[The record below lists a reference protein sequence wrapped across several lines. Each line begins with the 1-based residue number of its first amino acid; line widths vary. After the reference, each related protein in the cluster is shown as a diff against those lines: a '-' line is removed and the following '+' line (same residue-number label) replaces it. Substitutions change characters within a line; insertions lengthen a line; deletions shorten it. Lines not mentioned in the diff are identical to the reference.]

1 MARERLILTEK
12 TAKIAESLEQ
22 KDSSIVLDQLK
33 NVFAKVLQGFE
44 VKWLGKQ
51 IDDLKIKEDA
61 GSLTDPDKDLLGQLT
76 KIFTAKKTE
85 ISIEV
90 EEVFE
95 SIQAGRT
102 VDAKNKAR
110 LITNKFGR
118 DDVEYVADPTKMAEV
133 LKVSEAIVE
142 AGNSISNQDR
152 VGVTESAFVAG
163 AMVSG
168 EKKHKEIV
176 GKRTEAP
183 IMSEVDEVVVRVGR
197 SGTRKTFTQALAEAK
212 NSGPKPKVE
221 LKDSVPAGPDRAK
234 LNNQVFRGARNN
246 SSWEIVNELIEN
258 GDTKIKE
265 IIDKANLTKQQADF
279 LLDVGNDLE
288 KIETRLVEARLKE
301 MTNKLDPTLRA
312 TRASKV
318 KIAGVEV
325 LHFSGPRKRRL
336 ERIVPLLNVERQD
349 LDNIRVIMEAVSPGS
364 NIANVASAEYI
375 EANNIWTEYKNW
387 HDKYGKF
394 EEGVDQLK
402 SRVEGRNMKQM
413 FKDDDQSSVRGG
425 IENQKATWTV
435 MKNYIAGYNK
445 DGSPKYTEE
454 GNRLMELMKDLP
466 MRLDE
471 DGRLIPETLEQYVGR
486 MNMEK
491 RGPSMP
497 GRERQELEALKLR
510 MSPEDFRVE
519 IKKRVVDSIKGIFST
534 GDSSRAPNNQ
544 PISWQLNDD
553 LSMLDKSMD
562 GDFRDL
568 WMARLSSYDANIFMG
583 TVETYDDFAKVA
595 SFLPREYLSI
605 LWEDKVELGTFTDI
619 HGNKTHFE
627 LDFQGLRTTL
637 SDTAPGEVDRSN
649 IWLTKILDTD
659 DMWGKYQGLKQFM
672 AFKLAEQ
679 IGVRIEYHKGG
690 TFTIH
695 QDDMDKAQFVTA
707 DGQRINLMQLVGL
720 NNDGSAMAPDSLEY
734 QKIEDYDLYKE
745 WGFFL
750 NQPLIDMDLNL
761 DSVELERGGG
771 KKGKWRN
778 LSNGLRKVHGAA
790 MNDYLKWKHM
800 GMPIGRDDGDSYW
813 RSFLAWKLL
822 DKNDEGT
829 MTFLEPL
836 RKKLE
841 EKGITGD
848 AQKKFFE
855 LFEHVVYMPER
866 WKIQSVG
873 GTKSG
878 GLKSVAEIRHYSS
891 KEYVDMQKY
900 FLDFSAAGGASFDWG
915 EILKLMG
922 TNTGGIHTGE
932 AGFQMFLQNFDLNR
946 MITRKGLSHNLWFDF
961 IKYTGTSSEYW
972 KVLTQEVV
980 HPGDPKLHGQL
991 ATIIEGYLGDLKE
1004 VKAKELM
1011 VRHGRYAQSDVDGY
1025 DTFVE
1030 KNSNGKIIKEDT
1042 VPWKIPKDSDELL
1055 DATQVAEAEKLG
1067 HTVLSDGRVVDE
1079 NGRRIY
1085 RRGHFG
1091 FFKDILNPFAK
1102 KGFGSPY
1109 GRRNFGAE
1117 SWKRRREMLYKQ
1129 LNSGLMS
1136 PEAWE
1141 VENRRFQAE
1150 LFLGVKL
1157 DWDKP
1162 VSVEEVKKK
1171 FKEKPILFFRLP
1183 YNLIRGLFVNSPV
1196 ELGDLFAFLEPLN
1209 KEVGRQFSK

>member
-22 KDSSIVLDQLK
+22 KDSSVVLDQLK
-33 NVFAKVLQGFE
+33 NAFTRVLQGFE

-51 IDDLKIKEDA
+51 IDDLKIKEEA
-61 GSLTDPDKDLLGQLT
+61 GNLNDDDKDLLSQLT
-76 KIFTAKKTE
+76 KVFIAKKTE

-90 EEVFE
+90 DEVFE
-95 SIQAGRT
+95 NIQSGRV
-102 VDAKNKAR
+102 VDAQSKAR

-118 DDVEYVADPTKMAEV
+118 DDVEYVADPTKMTEV
-133 LKVSEAIVE
+133 LKVSEALVE
-142 AGNSISNQDR
+142 AGGSIANQDK
-152 VGVTESAFVAG
+152 VGATESAFVAG
-163 AMVSG
+163 AMVSA
-168 EKKHKEIV
+168 EKKQKEIV
-176 GKRTEAP
+176 GKRTESP
-183 IMSEVDEVVVRVGR
+183 IMAEIDEVVVRVGR
-197 SGTRKTFTQALAEAK
+197 SGTRKTFSQALNEAK

-221 LKDSVPAGPDRAK
+221 LKDSVVTSADKSK
-234 LNNQVFRGARNN
+234 LKNQVFRGVRNN
-246 SSWEIVNELIEN
+246 SSREVVRELIDN
-258 GDTKIKE
+258 GDAKIKE
-265 IIDKANLTKQQADF
+265 IIDKVNLTKQQADF

-288 KIETRLVEARLKE
+288 NIETRLVEARLKE
-301 MTNKLDPTLRA
+301 ITNKIDPALRA

-325 LHFSGPRKRRL
+325 LHFSGARKKRL
-336 ERIVPLLNVERQD
+336 ERIVPLLDVERND
-349 LDNIRVIMEAVSPGS
+349 TDNIRIIMEAVSPGA
-364 NIANVASAEYI
+364 NISDITSAEYT
-375 EANNIWTEYKNW
+375 EANNIWMEYKGWN
-387 HDKYGKF
+387 DKYGKF
-394 EEGVDQLK
+394 EEGVGQLK
-402 SRVEGRNMKQM
+402 SRVEARNMKHV
-413 FKDDDQSSVRGG
+413 FKNSDQSDVRGG
-425 IENQKATWTV
+425 DGIQRAMWTT
-435 MKNYIAGYNK
+435 MKEYIIGHNS
-445 DGSPKYTEE
+445 DGSPIYSEE
-454 GNRLMELMKDLP
+454 GKKTWELLKSLNP
-466 MRLDE
+466 RIDE
-471 DGRLIPETLEQYVGR
+471 NGRLIPETFEQYVTR
-486 MNMEK
+486 MNLEG
-491 RGPSMP
+491 RGPTMP
-497 GRERQELEALKLR
+497 GTERHELEAMRDK
-510 MSPEDFRVE
+510 MDPEIFRQEV
-519 IKKRVVDSIKGIFST
+519 KRRIVDSIKGIFST

-544 PISWQLNDD
+544 PISWKLNDD

-605 LWEDKVELGTFTDI
+605 LWEDKIELGTFTDI

-627 LDFQGLRTTL
+627 LDFQSLRTTL
-637 SDTAPGEVDRSN
+637 SDTAPGEVDRST

-659 DMWGKYQGLKQFM
+659 DMWGKYQGLKQLM

-679 IGVRIEYHKGG
+679 IGVRIEYHPDG
-690 TFTIH
+690 TFTINPA
-695 QDDMDKAQFVTA
+695 DIDKAQFVTA

-720 NNDGSAMAPDSLEY
+720 KNDGSAMLPDSIEY

-800 GMPIGRDDGDSYW
+800 GMPVGRDDGDSYW

-822 DKNDEGT
+822 DKNEEGT

-878 GLKSVAEIRHYSS
+878 GLKSVAEIRHYTP
-891 KEYVDMQKY
+891 KEYTDMQKY
-900 FLDFSAAGGASFDWG
+900 FNNFSAAGGATFDWG
-915 EILKLMG
+915 ELLNLMG

-932 AGFQMFLQNFDLNR
+932 AGFQMFLQNFDLNK
-946 MITRKGLSHNLWFDF
+946 MITRRGLSHNLWFDF

-972 KVLTQEVV
+972 KALTQEVV

-1011 VRHGRYAQSDVDGY
+1011 IRHGRYAQSDVDGY

-1030 KNSNGKIIKEDT
+1030 KDANGKIIKEDT
-1042 VPWKIPKDSDELL
+1042 VPWKITN
-1055 DATQVAEAEKLG
+1055 ATDQVEAEKMG
-1067 HTVLSDGRVVDE
+1067 YTVLSDGRVVDE
-1079 NGRRIY
+1079 NGRRVY

-1091 FFKDILNPFAK
+1091 FFKDVLNPFAK

-1129 LNSGLMS
+1129 LNAGLMS

-1141 VENRRFQAE
+1141 VENKRFLAE

-1157 DWDKP
+1157 DWDSP
-1162 VSVEEVKKK
+1162 VSVVEIVKKL
-1171 FKEKPILFFRLP
+1171 KERPILFFRMP
-1183 YNLIRGLFVNSPV
+1183 YNLLRGLLVNSPV
-1196 ELGDLFAFLEPLN
+1196 ELGDVFAFLEPLN
-1209 KEVGRQFSK
+1209 KEVSRQFSK